1 MLGVLVVAGLALGG
15 CAGEVTGTPTAGG
28 SGGSATS
35 SRSEPFEGRLL
46 KPNEVVKADKLDGVA
61 LQPITDGVL
70 RNYGTTLTVL
80 EVGTSDVIEGASE
93 SDQEDLGADE
103 GSTLLAFRVRVEA
116 PGDSVSD
123 KVTGS
128 VTVDG
133 VSRSLPEFST
143 VLGSYSKDDS
153 TLQYIVP
160 VPDNRRSVELELK
173 YANLSQKFDLLEGR
187 RVGEAP
193 VVLYR
198 SKSGP
203 DLVNESLTP
212 SQVSVAAMPGSDGE
226 QESYALSG
234 PKATLSFFSP
244 ANAGVAS
251 APDKAWLAVTYL
263 PTASG
268 ASYAKSCVA
277 TAADFTVTDDKG
289 GTFQAQDSQSK
300 IEKYDSQRIAFE
312 VPGDLKKA
320 KLTFAPKTMNC
331 DYSGYPAQW
340 TISGAAT
347 IDIAFTEG

>member
-234 PKATLSFFSP
+234 PKATLSFFSTRERRGRLR
-244 ANAGVAS
+244 AGQGVARRDLPADRIGRLVRQVMRGDGGGLHRHRRQGRHLPGPGQPVQDREVRQPADRLRS
-251 APDKAWLAVTYL
+251 A
-263 PTASG
+263 G
-268 ASYAKSCVA
+268 
-277 TAADFTVTDDKG
+277 
-289 GTFQAQDSQSK
+289 
-300 IEKYDSQRIAFE
+300 
-312 VPGDLKKA
+312 
-320 KLTFAPKTMNC
+320 
-331 DYSGYPAQW
+331 
-340 TISGAAT
+340 
-347 IDIAFTEG
+347 